1 MPTSSFTER
10 ELKFD
15 VRPDFV
21 LPDLSDELVDIERT
35 DRESQQIVSEYFDT
49 AEYALLRAAM
59 TLRRRTGTTDQGWQ
73 LKVPQPPFR
82 EEVRAPLN
90 GAQIPEDL
98 MQILQ
103 GVTRNQPLI
112 PVSTLI
118 THRSVLRLIDGAGR
132 PLAEVDDDLVEAFE
146 AGDSVPATRWH
157 EVEVE
162 LVEGREAL
170 LPAVSK
176 RLRRS
181 GATPATS
188 SSKLSRALPDTL
200 LEPARGRGRPAAGD
214 VLAEYIAEQHRVI
227 LSGDVSIRRGNQG
240 AVHKTRV
247 ASRRLR
253 STLRT
258 FAPMFDAVQATR
270 LDEEL
275 RWYAGVLG
283 EVRDAQVLYRRLTGM
298 IAELDDSI
306 RLGPVQARVDVLLR
320 GQIAKSWQALSE
332 ELTGERYLDL
342 LEALAFWDRRPPLTA
357 KASRGAASLERYID
371 RADRKVARRLGRANR
386 TGDVE
391 ALHASRKAAKRARY
405 AAEATPATLG
415 KKVAN
420 KQVKRYRKL
429 QDLLGEH
436 QDSQISCA
444 LIRRVGAQA
453 GTTGGENGFAF
464 GVLYEQER
472 RRASAAREKA
482 RHIAQRY
489 G

>member
-1 MPTSSFTER
+1 MTTSFTER

-21 LPDLSDELVDIERT
+21 LPDLSDELADVERT
-35 DRESQQIVSEYFDT
+35 DHEAQQIVSEYFDT
-49 AEYALLRAAM
+49 ADFALLRAQM
-59 TLRRRTGTTDQGWQ
+59 TLRRRTGTTDMGWQ
-73 LKVPQPPFR
+73 LKVPDAPFR
-82 EEVRAPLN
+82 EEIRAPLN
-90 GAQIPEDL
+90 GAQVPDEL
-98 MQILQ
+98 LRILH
-103 GVTRNQPLI
+103 GVTRHQPLI

-132 PLAEVDDDLVEAFE
+132 PLAEVDDDLVEAFD

-157 EVEVE
+157 ELEVE
-162 LVEGREAL
+162 LVEGQEAL

-188 SSKLSRALPDTL
+188 SSKLSRALPDSL
-200 LEPARGRGRPAAGD
+200 RGSLPGHGRPNAGD
-214 VLAEYIAEQHRVI
+214 VLAEYIAEQHRVM
-227 LSGDVSIRRGNQG
+227 LSGDVAIRRGNQG

-258 FAPMFDAVQATR
+258 FAPMFDAEQATR

-275 RWYAGVLG
+275 RWYAGLLG

-298 IAELDDSI
+298 IAEIEEAD
-306 RLGPVQARVDVLLR
+306 RLGPVQARVDVHLR
-320 GQIAKSWQALSE
+320 SQIAKSWQVLGE
-332 ELTGERYLDL
+332 ELNGDRYLAL
-342 LEALAFWDRRPPLTA
+342 LETVASWVQRPPLTP
-357 KASRGAASLERYID
+357 KASKRPARLKRYVD
-371 RADRKVARRLGRANR
+371 RADRKVDRRLRRANR

-391 ALHASRKAAKRARY
+391 ALHATRKAAKRARY
-405 AAEATPATLG
+405 AAEATPVTLG
-415 KKVAN
+415 KKAAK

-436 QDSQISCA
+436 QDSQISAA
-444 LIRRVGAQA
+444 LIRRLGVQA

-482 RHIAQRY
+482 RRVAKQY

>member
-1 MPTSSFTER
+1 
-10 ELKFD
+10 
-15 VRPDFV
+15 
-21 LPDLSDELVDIERT
+21 
-35 DRESQQIVSEYFDT
+35 
-49 AEYALLRAAM
+49 
-59 TLRRRTGTTDQGWQ
+59 
-73 LKVPQPPFR
+73 
-82 EEVRAPLN
+82 
-90 GAQIPEDL
+90 
-98 MQILQ
+98 
-103 GVTRNQPLI
+103 
-112 PVSTLI
+112 
-118 THRSVLRLIDGAGR
+118 
-132 PLAEVDDDLVEAFE
+132 
-146 AGDSVPATRWH
+146 
-157 EVEVE
+157 
-162 LVEGREAL
+162 
-170 LPAVSK
+170 
-176 RLRRS
+176 
-181 GATPATS
+181 
-188 SSKLSRALPDTL
+188 
-200 LEPARGRGRPAAGD
+200 
-214 VLAEYIAEQHRVI
+214 LAEYIAEQHRVI

-298 IAELDDSI
+298 IADLDDSI

-342 LEALAFWDRRPPLTA
+342 LEALAFWDRRPPLTPR
-357 KASRGAASLERYID
+357 ASRGTASLERYID
-371 RADRKVARRLGRANR
+371 RADRKVTRRLGRANR

-405 AAEATPATLG
+405 AAEATPVTLG

-420 KQVKRYRKL
+420 KEVKRYRKL

-482 RHIAQRY
+482 RHIAKRY

>member
-1 MPTSSFTER
+1 MTTSSVTER
-10 ELKFD
+10 ELKFE

-21 LPDLSDELVDIERT
+21 LPDLSDELADVERT

-49 AEYALLRAAM
+49 ADYALLRASM
-59 TLRRRTGTTDQGWQ
+59 TLRRRTGTSDVGWQ
-73 LKVPQPPFR
+73 LKVPEPPFR
-82 EEVRAPLN
+82 EEIRAPIN
-90 GAQIPEDL
+90 GAQVPEDL
-98 MQILQ
+98 TRILQ

-118 THRSVLRLIDGAGR
+118 THRSVLRLIDSAGR

-157 EVEVE
+157 ELEVE
-162 LVEGREAL
+162 LVQGQDAL
-170 LPAVSK
+170 LPAVGK

-188 SSKLSRALPDTL
+188 SSKLSRALPDSL
-200 LEPARGRGRPAAGD
+200 FGPVPGRGRLRSGG
-214 VLAEYIAEQHRVI
+214 VLADYIAEQHRVM
-227 LSGDVSIRRGNQG
+227 LTGDVAIRRGNQG

-258 FAPMFDAVQATR
+258 FAPMFDAERATR

-283 EVRDAQVLYRRLTGM
+283 DVRDAQVMYRRLTGM
-298 IAELDDSI
+298 IAELDDST
-306 RLGPVQARVDVLLR
+306 RLGPVQARVDVHLR
-320 GQIAKSWQALSE
+320 GQIAKSWQVLGE
-332 ELTGERYLDL
+332 EMTGDRYLAL
-342 LEALAFWDRRPPLTA
+342 LDALASWVQRPPLTP
-357 KASRGAASLERYID
+357 KASKRAPSLKRYID
-371 RADRKVARRLGRANR
+371 RADRKVARRLRRANR
-386 TGDVE
+386 SGE
-391 ALHASRKAAKRARY
+391 AEAFHATRKAAKRARY
-405 AAEATPATLG
+405 AAEATPVTLG
-415 KKVAN
+415 KTAAK
-420 KQVKRYRKL
+420 KQVRRYRKL

-436 QDSQISCA
+436 QDSQISAA
-444 LIRRVGAQA
+444 LIRRIGVQA

-472 RRASAAREKA
+472 RRASIARKQA
-482 RHIAQRY
+482 CQVANRY
-489 G
+489 

>member
-1 MPTSSFTER
+1 
-10 ELKFD
+10 
-15 VRPDFV
+15 
-21 LPDLSDELVDIERT
+21 
-35 DRESQQIVSEYFDT
+35 
-49 AEYALLRAAM
+49 
-59 TLRRRTGTTDQGWQ
+59 
-73 LKVPQPPFR
+73 
-82 EEVRAPLN
+82 
-90 GAQIPEDL
+90 

-188 SSKLSRALPDTL
+188 SSKLSRALPDSL

-391 ALHASRKAAKRARY
+391 ALHASPEGSQTGPLCSGSNACHVREKGREQAGQAVPQASGSPRGASGQPDQLRSHTSRRRPGRHHRRRERICVRRSVRARTT
-405 AAEATPATLG
+405 A
-415 KKVAN
+415 
-420 KQVKRYRKL
+420 
-429 QDLLGEH
+429 
-436 QDSQISCA
+436 SQCCA
-444 LIRRVGAQA
+444 
-453 GTTGGENGFAF
+453 
-464 GVLYEQER
+464 
-472 RRASAAREKA
+472 
-482 RHIAQRY
+482 
-489 G
+489 